1 MSTPAARILIAE
13 EQALIREA
21 MAAAF
26 EAEVD
31 LTVIAVAG
39 DAAGVLAET
48 LRTAPDLALVGT
60 SLPPGDWP
68 DLCRQ
73 LKATAA
79 GPKVVIRQHQ
89 ADARALLTAVE
100 VGADGYVSGDLQLAK
115 ILDAVREVLDGCMY
129 VPPRMLRGL
138 LTDLMQRN
146 RERSEVLRLF
156 LTLTAREREVLALLV
171 AGHGHAGVARIL
183 HISPQTARTH
193 IQNIIEKV
201 GVHSRLEVVALTA
214 THHVLDWLQ

>member
-1 MSTPAARILIAE
+1 
-13 EQALIREA
+13 
-21 MAAAF
+21 
-26 EAEVD
+26 
-31 LTVIAVAG
+31 
-39 DAAGVLAET
+39 VLAET

>member
-1 MSTPAARILIAE
+1 VSTPAARILIAE

>member
-1 MSTPAARILIAE
+1 MSTTAARILIAE

-26 EAEVD
+26 EAECD
-31 LTVIAVAG
+31 LTVIALAG
-39 DAAGVLAET
+39 DAAGALAET
-48 LRTAPDLALVGT
+48 LRTAPDLTLLGT

-68 DLCRQ
+68 DICRQ
-73 LKATAA
+73 LKATAVA
-79 GPKVVIRQHQ
+79 PKVVIRQHQ
-89 ADARALLTAVE
+89 ADAHALLTAVE

-138 LTDLMQRN
+138 LTDLMERN

>member
-26 EAEVD
+26 EAEGD
-31 LTVIAVAG
+31 LTVVAAAG
-39 DAAGVLAET
+39 DAASVLTET
-48 LRTAPDLALVGT
+48 LRTAPDLALLGT

>member
-1 MSTPAARILIAE
+1 MRTAAARILIGE

-26 EAEVD
+26 EAEGD

-39 DAAGVLAET
+39 DAAGVLTET
-48 LRTAPDLALVGT
+48 LRTAPDLALLGT

-68 DLCRQ
+68 DICRK
-73 LKATAA
+73 LKGTAA
-79 GPKVVIRQHQ
+79 APRVVIRQHQ
-89 ADARALLTAVE
+89 ADAHALLTAVE

-138 LTDLMQRN
+138 LTDLMERN

-156 LTLTAREREVLALLV
+156 LTLTSREREVLALLV